1 MVQTMIDRQR
11 GQDPERGEAHV
22 NGIRLAY
29 ASWQGPRRPRFPP
42 TVVLHGLLQSS
53 EGMANLAA
61 HLARGGPVLVPDLR
75 GRGASAQPE
84 TGYDPATMADDV
96 AALIAERQLDRP
108 VVIGRVHGG
117 LVAYHLAARHPELVR
132 GVVLGDT
139 SPEVDERRAAQ
150 ARAMVQALPPHF
162 ASLDAAQTFYEEG
175 LRVSAARARHD
186 IPHDLV
192 ADDAGGYRWRHNL
205 AIIERIETASMP
217 RADWDVVSRIRC
229 PSLLLRGQRGE
240 VAPEVAQRFRQ
251 LVDHCWVQTILG
263 ARHDVFLG
271 PGAEQALG
279 AIDLFLLRLAGD
291 TTVTNGECASAQ
303 LVLPGAEAA
312 ATPPAEVAGAGI
324 VERLVRALNGRDDAA
339 LAAMF
344 APDGRIVQYRPGGKV
359 REGGLDAARAAF
371 WDLFA
376 ELPGA
381 VIAAHDVIASG
392 DRIACVLTVRDD
404 AGGAATT
411 DPPPDLAI
419 LAPIF
424 LRYRNDTIVEF
435 TSYGLRLPPDQI

>member
-1 MVQTMIDRQR
+1 MVQTMINRHR
-11 GQDPERGEAHV
+11 GQDPERGEARV

-29 ASWQGPRRPRFPP
+29 SHWRGPARPRFPP

-75 GRGASAQPE
+75 GRGESDQPV
-84 TGYDPATMADDV
+84 TGYDPATMAEDV
-96 AALIAERQLDRP
+96 AALIVDRHLDRP

-117 LVAYHLAARHPELVR
+117 LIAYHLAARHPDLVR

-139 SPEVDERRAAQ
+139 SPEVDERRAA
-150 ARAMVQALPPHF
+150 RTMVHALPSHF
-162 ASLDAAQTFYEEG
+162 ASLEEAQTFYEEG

-192 ADDAGGYRWRHNL
+192 SDNAGGYHWRHNL
-205 AIIERIETASMP
+205 EIIERIETASMP
-217 RADWDVVSRIRC
+217 RSDWEVVKGIRC
-229 PSLLLRGQRGE
+229 PALLLRGQRGE
-240 VAPEVAQRFRQ
+240 VAPEVAQRFRD
-251 LVDHCWVQTILG
+251 LVEQCRVQTILG

-291 TTVTNGECASAQ
+291 MVVTTEGERESEQ

-312 ATPPAEVAGAGI
+312 PAAAADQTGSGI

-339 LAAMF
+339 LVSMF
-344 APDGRIVQYRPGGKV
+344 APDGRIVQYRPSGKV
-359 REGGLDAARAAF
+359 REGGLDAARSAF
-371 WDLFA
+371 WDVFA
-376 ELPGA
+376 DLPGA
-381 VIAAHDVIASG
+381 AIAAHDVITSG
-392 DRIACVLTVRDD
+392 DRVACVLTVRDD
-404 AGGAATT
+404 AAGAATT

-424 LRYRNDTIVEF
+424 LRCQEEKIVEF
-435 TSYGLRLPPDQI
+435 ASYGLRLRSDQL